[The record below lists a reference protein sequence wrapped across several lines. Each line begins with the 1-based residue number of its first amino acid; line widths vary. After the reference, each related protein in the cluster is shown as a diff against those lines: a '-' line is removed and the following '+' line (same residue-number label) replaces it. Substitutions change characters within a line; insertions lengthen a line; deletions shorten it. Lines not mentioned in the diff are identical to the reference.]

1 MCLIPLALLLL
12 AVTPVWHA
20 IGGRLFSSLLP
31 GSRLPGD
38 VECTQKGRR
47 APAGSSSSSS
57 SSSSM
62 AFHFSANQYQSAFE
76 ASHLQSWNIPKQ
88 YKEHPS
94 CHDGHTAFITNNRG
108 HLLPGIPRSEKNP
121 WGAFVGTWD
130 MPLKIP
136 PFKAS
141 LTSRSAEAA
150 AHLTEWMLK
159 PTSLTNAANGLRPQ
173 ITGKPTEG
181 LRKTKQSAQSPKP
194 KSSSTSP
201 GSEKSSL
208 PPEPQPHEE
217 GQAAEEREPKAPT
230 PSPAGSK
237 VASAAGTPLEATP
250 SPAGSKVASGAGT
263 PLEASKS
270 PKCTTPAVRV
280 ASRPCS
286 SPEEKPCSSPEEKP
300 STPPEETSGDTNC

>member
-1 MCLIPLALLLL
+1 MERPRETQGSCIRRVGAVNVDMVVVAATVRGKTEVPMGDTPAQAVATSGRSLVATPAASRQAEALDN
-12 AVTPVWHA
+12 VQVPT
-20 IGGRLFSSLLP
+20 GGRGP
-31 GSRLPGD
+31 
-38 VECTQKGRR
+38 
-47 APAGSSSSSS
+47 
-57 SSSSM
+57 
-62 AFHFSANQYQSAFE
+62 
-76 ASHLQSWNIPKQ
+76 
-88 YKEHPS
+88 EHPS